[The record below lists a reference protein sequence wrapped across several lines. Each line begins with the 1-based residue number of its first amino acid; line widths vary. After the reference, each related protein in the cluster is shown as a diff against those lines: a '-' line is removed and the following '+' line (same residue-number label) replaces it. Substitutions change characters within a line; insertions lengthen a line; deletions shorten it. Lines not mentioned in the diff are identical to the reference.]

1 MAITITFAN
10 DINISAQKGDT
21 AYYCVPSTLG
31 GFNISTQGSVDN
43 DNIFEIGPIFSID
56 NSTNTIVCES
66 IGTSTSMPVSDS
78 FILFSKDRRVN
89 MTSPA
94 GYYAQA
100 KFKNDSKLK
109 SEMFTTACEVFIS
122 SK

>member
-21 AYYCVPSTLG
+21 AYYCVPTATG
-31 GFNISTQGSVDN
+31 GFNVSTQDSTTN

-56 NSTNTIVCES
+56 NSTNTIICEP
-66 IGTSTSMPVSDS
+66 INTSTARPVDGS
-78 FILFSKDRRVN
+78 FVLFSKDRRVN

-94 GYYAQA
+94 GYYAQV
-100 KFKNDSKLK
+100 KFINDSKLK
-109 SEMFTTACEVFIS
+109 SEMFATACEVFIS